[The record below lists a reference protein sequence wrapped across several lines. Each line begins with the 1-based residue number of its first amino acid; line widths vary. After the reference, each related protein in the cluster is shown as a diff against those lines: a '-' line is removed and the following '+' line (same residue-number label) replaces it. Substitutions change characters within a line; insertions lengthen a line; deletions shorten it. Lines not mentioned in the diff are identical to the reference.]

1 MKLDLVEELRCPA
14 CRGPL
19 TLQVD
24 EYAGEEIETGALVC
38 ACRLVHPIR
47 NGVPRLLPD
56 RLAPIDVRIAAAFG
70 YEWTH
75 FRVDYEGVREHFL
88 DWIAPLQANDFKGK
102 RVVDAGCGM
111 GRHAREAARFGAAKV
126 FALDL
131 SDATLVA
138 RQYTRGEAAVHVI
151 QADLRHPPLRG
162 DIDVVYSIGVLNQ
175 LPNPQAGFDALA
187 GLLRPGGALFA
198 WVYAAEAGSF
208 TSKIVDPVRARV
220 TSHLPFPVLRALT
233 WLPAAV
239 LALLC
244 RALTRLEK
252 RRRTVEACLPW
263 FTYFEQLGA
272 FPFSL
277 LHCMLFDQL
286 VAPAARYCRQDEFLS
301 YFERAGLTHVE
312 TSLRHGNGW
321 RGIGRAPSS
330 APACEIAAPRPGA
343 ATPSL

>member
-1 MKLDLVEELRCPA
+1 VRPELVNELRCPT

-19 TLQVD
+19 TLQIGD
-24 EYAGEEIETGALVC
+24 CIGEEIETGALVC
-38 ACRLVHPIR
+38 TCHRVYHIR
-47 NGVPRLLPD
+47 SGIPRLLPE
-56 RLAPIDVRIAAAFG
+56 RLTVVDARIAAAFS

-75 FRVDYEGVREHFL
+75 FKVDYEQVREHFL
-88 DWIAPLQANDFKGK
+88 DWIAPLQPADFRGK
-102 RVVDAGCGM
+102 RVIDAGCGM

-131 SDATLVA
+131 SDAVAVA
-138 RQYTRGEAAVHVI
+138 RQYTRGEPAVHVM
-151 QADLRHPPLRG
+151 QADLRRPPLRG
-162 DIDVVYSIGVLNQ
+162 DIDLVYSIGVLNQ
-175 LPNPQAGFDALA
+175 LPDPQEGFDALA

-198 WVYAAEAGSF
+198 WVYAAEAGRFVSD
-208 TSKIVDPVRARV
+208 ILNPLRARF
-220 TSHLPFPVLRALT
+220 TSHLPLPALRVLT

-244 RALTRLEK
+244 RALPRLG
-252 RRRTVEACLPW
+252 RRHPTVQSSLPW
-263 FTYFEQLGA
+263 FAYFEELGR

-286 VAPAARYCRQDEFLS
+286 VAPAARYCGRDEFRR

-321 RGIGRAPSS
+321 RGIGQAPSP
-330 APACEIAAPRPGA
+330 PAAGVALR
-343 ATPSL
+343 